1 MLILFCK
8 GDHNI
13 KQRLWHSAR
22 LPFENEIIV
31 VKHIQQL
38 KNSELNPQLILNLSH
53 EVTNIIYAITSYD
66 NIFHHISSVHSS

>member
-13 KQRLWHSAR
+13 KQRLWRSDH

-38 KNSELNPQLILNLSH
+38 KNSKLNPQLILNLSH

-66 NIFHHISSVHSS
+66 NIFHYISSVHSS